1 MHGLFGLVLLVL
13 DILAIVK
20 LVNSNAATDKKI
32 LWTALIILLPLLGL
46 ILWYLIARDKD

>member
-1 MHGLFGLVLLVL
+1 MHGLFGFILLVL

-20 LVNSNAATDKKI
+20 LVNSKAPTDKKI

-46 ILWYLIARDKD
+46 LLWYLFGQPKE